1 MLQVWL
7 ICLWSGYLTQ
17 GPAMANKTQDS
28 SKLLPVGQ
36 IAQRIIMLRK
46 QKVILDA
53 DLAELYGTR
62 TKRLNEQVKR
72 NRGRFP
78 DDFIFQLT
86 ADEKSEVVANCDHL
100 ERLKYSPRLPYAF
113 TEHGALMAAT
123 VLNTPQAVDVSVYV
137 VRAFVKLRD
146 ILASNKE
153 LAVKLTELEQR
164 VSSHDATIGELI
176 DAIRQLMAPEPG
188 KKRSIGFASW
198 SD

>member
-1 MLQVWL
+1 
-7 ICLWSGYLTQ
+7 
-17 GPAMANKTQDS
+17 MANKTQDS

-123 VLNTPQAVDVSVYV
+123 VLNTSRAVDVSVYV
-137 VRAFVKLRD
+137 VRAFVRLRD

-153 LAVKLTELEQR
+153 LAAKLIELEQR
-164 VSSHDATIGELI
+164 VSGHDDTIGELI